1 MIRRNISWKYNL
13 KFRLQNT
20 SHFVSRL
27 HVRYHSTE
35 TEMRSFWKKNIYWLH
50 RKLSLWRLPVQ
61 NVTKISSKWQ
71 PFISSVLDPIAEG
84 IRTVSESPKCS
95 KTTPPSRSGSYF
107 SVYRLSIIIDG
118 HSAAYWAGVD
128 GVQINDV
135 VVTLA
140 VLMSYWYSDFHSRL
154 IDLLTST
161 GTCNLPVHLR
171 KRAIPVQSP
180 STVYLTEL
188 GLDKMVNILQTTFSN
203 EFCPMKI
210 ISFSFVFHQ
219 NLFLG
224 VQLQ

>member
-1 MIRRNISWKYNL
+1 MTQVTQLR
-13 KFRLQNT
+13 
-20 SHFVSRL
+20 SRK
-27 HVRYHSTE
+27 HSCADATAD
-35 TEMRSFWKKNIYWLH
+35 SAVQLH
-50 RKLSLWRLPVQ
+50 RRKHRCSCVLKT
-61 NVTKISSKWQ
+61 VTST
-71 PFISSVLDPIAEG
+71 
-84 IRTVSESPKCS
+84 RTVSESPKCS
-95 KTTPPSRSGSYF
+95 KTSPPSRSGSYF

-161 GTCNLPVHLR
+161 GTCNLPVRLR

-203 EFCPMKI
+203 EFCRMKI